1 MNSTAAVLRK
11 IQKICQKHNCGFYVC
26 DCPIADFCTHQSTA
40 SNDVIEEAA
49 DIIDDYE
56 EDENA

>member
-11 IQKICQKHNCGFYVC
+11 IQKICQAHTCNFYLCNC
-26 DCPIADFCTHQSTA
+26 PLTDFCAHQKTA